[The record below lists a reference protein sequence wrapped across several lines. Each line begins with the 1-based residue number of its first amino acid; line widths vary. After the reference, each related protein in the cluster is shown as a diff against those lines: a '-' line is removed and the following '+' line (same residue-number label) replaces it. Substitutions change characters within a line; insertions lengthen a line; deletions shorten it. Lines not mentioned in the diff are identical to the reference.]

1 MPELKAI
8 FAQECIPTQSVICA
22 IVLQVNRGEET
33 INLTPTTA
41 FFFSFLFQNG
51 REHAY
56 LKYPVVLINNLR
68 NISKRLSICLS
79 SVCLFLLSGVIKVIV
94 E

>member
-22 IVLQVNRGEET
+22 LVLQVNRREET

-41 FFFSFLFQNG
+41 FFIFFSKWTGACTF
-51 REHAY
+51 
-56 LKYPVVLINNLR
+56 K
-68 NISKRLSICLS
+68 ISSSIDKQS
-79 SVCLFLLSGVIKVIV
+79 QKHFKTIEYMPHFCLFVFVVWGN
-94 E
+94 